1 MQTSRSSLR
10 SVFWLSV
17 ASVGQ
22 LLLQFC
28 FQMLLAR
35 QFGAAADMDAYASAM
50 ALPAVIGATLAV
62 SLGQSFVPIF
72 IDLRVHSGEDAAW
85 RLASSWG
92 GLLIVGLGALSALCV
107 LAAQPLMAWLQPG
120 FDLPQQEL
128 TARLFRVVAW
138 LILANCLVTFLSV
151 IYQSQQRFAPPA
163 FAGLLGIVV
172 SLVWTIVWMPAW
184 GIVAAATGVVTGSV
198 VSIAILAALI
208 WKNWTWRIEI
218 DETLRRSVR
227 LWTPLLIGA
236 TYYNLGPLVDRFLAS
251 DLPTGNISHLAYSSR
266 LIQAVLALSAYSL
279 STVMFPV
286 LAEHKSSGETQGL
299 FAAEVSRSIRFL
311 LFLLTPL
318 AVGLICFS
326 QPLVRDLFER
336 GRFLPQDT
344 LAVGQLVAWY
354 AGMLLGASLV
364 EITARAY
371 FALHDA
377 RTPVLIGIAAFTMGI
392 FLKVM
397 LCRTH
402 GLAGIAVA
410 TSIYYLLNAVVLLA
424 LLYRRLNGFPVRD
437 AMIGLLRNLLAS
449 VVTALAAWVVLQ
461 GSIPFSAVIAA
472 SVGAVVYVI
481 MASLLKDEF
490 ARSLVRAVLGSRVS
504 G

>member
-28 FQMLLAR
+28 FQMWLAR

-72 IDLRVHSGEDAAW
+72 IDLRIHSGEEAAW

-92 GLLIVGLGALSALCV
+92 GLLILSLGALSAFGAI
-107 LAAQPLMAWLQPG
+107 AAQPLMAWLQPG
-120 FDLPQQEL
+120 FDLQEQEL
-128 TARLFRVVAW
+128 TARLFRVVSW
-138 LILANCLVTFLSV
+138 LILANSLVTYLSV
-151 IYQSQQRFAPPA
+151 IFQSQQRFAPPA
-163 FAGLLGIVV
+163 LAGLLGIVV
-172 SLVWTIVWMPAW
+172 SLVWTIVWTPAW
-184 GIVAAATGVVTGSV
+184 GIMAAATGVVAGSV
-198 VSIAILAALI
+198 VSIVILATII
-208 WKNWTWRIEI
+208 WKHWTWRIEL
-218 DETLRRSVR
+218 DEALRRSVR
-227 LWTPLLIGA
+227 LWAPLLAGA

-251 DLPTGNISHLAYSSR
+251 SLPTGNISHLAYASR

-286 LAEHKSSGETQGL
+286 LAQHKSSGETQGL

-326 QPLVRDLFER
+326 QPLVHDLFER
-336 GRFLPQDT
+336 GKFQPQDT
-344 LAVGQLVAWY
+344 FAVGQLVALY
-354 AGMLLGASLV
+354 VGMLLGASLV

-377 RTPVLIGIAAFTMGI
+377 RTPVLVGIAAFTLGI
-392 FLKVM
+392 FLKVL

-402 GLAGIAVA
+402 GLAGIAMA
-410 TSIYYLLNAVVLLA
+410 TSLYYLLNAAVLLV
-424 LLYRRLNGFPVRD
+424 LLHRRLKGFPMRD
-437 AMIGLLRNLLAS
+437 AVFGLLRSLAAS
-449 VVTALAAWVVLQ
+449 LITALAAWLVLRL
-461 GSIPFSAVIAA
+461 SIPYSAVIAA
-472 SVGAVVYVI
+472 SVGAMVYVI
-481 MASLLKDEF
+481 SASLLGDEF
-490 ARSLVRAVLGSRVS
+490 ARSLLLALTRRRPA
-504 G
+504 